1 MSSRPVIK
9 APVGRP
15 STKAAASAPMTKTP
29 SSSSAT
35 GGTKSKGAP
44 SAVSAAP
51 TSAPPLSSNLQ
62 TYRELFI
69 ARSDGIGY
77 TTQQINDASRSA
89 QPVGDALDESTD
101 FVRSWSVKL
110 GKAIKYNL
118 GAGATSAA
126 STTDPNNYL
135 MRFPEGYALH
145 VRPGKTKE
153 RDGPLVFGHPL
164 SPIAVFRSPAEFAL
178 HILWLMSS
186 SKLREDCSCRL
197 CVRMVS
203 ESISSKAE
211 ADAAKSV
218 PTPAEPAR
226 PQAKPRTVTP
236 IAPPAIPVPGAAL
249 SQAPKATGALNTTAG
264 KPLFQPLPM
273 GGAAGLFRPWELVWY
288 QHFLQP
294 SRGAWRLGIV
304 LQIKE
309 AVEAPPSTMPGPLGT
324 ICVAPIG
331 FKGLEQLSINASE
344 LRPFLSFSVPAM
356 RQGFQGLTYDQS
368 DWHQLVLEAQ
378 QQLQLQQPPQPGRY
392 DVPTIALEASKA
404 AANQINACFSVF
416 NQLPKETPQTTKCTY
431 GGVFLGAEMILL
443 GDAIRV
449 DAKEPAGG
457 SRASTAGLLLA
468 SGETGDPSPHSVDV
482 MWVTAIMTEQ
492 GQLRFFGNIY
502 QLALAQPGSV
512 LPPMKPSGAV
522 FEEELEERN
531 SKEAS
536 ASAASNPNSP
546 IMFATWF
553 WQLRE
558 LNASR
563 AESDVHG
570 RFYSSTRLAAN
581 LQNATF
587 LQRVQQE
594 PLAGPYDDSC
604 IAASALNRR
613 QKVSEFMYLGERQ
626 NRAATIGQAMSIP
639 LPPIDGV
646 KEGI

>member
-1 MSSRPVIK
+1 M
-9 APVGRP
+9 A
-15 STKAAASAPMTKTP
+15 KTP

-35 GGTKSKGAP
+35 GGTKSKGGV
-44 SAVSAAP
+44 SAFSAAP
-51 TSAPPLSSNLQ
+51 TSTAPLSSNLQ

-69 ARSDGIGY
+69 ARSDGVGY

-89 QPVGDALDESTD
+89 QPVGDTLDESTD

-126 STTDPNNYL
+126 STTDPNSYL

-178 HILWLMSS
+178 HILWLMSA
-186 SKLREDCSCRL
+186 SKSREDCSCRL

-211 ADAAKSV
+211 ADAAR
-218 PTPAEPAR
+218 PTPTPH
-226 PQAKPRTVTP
+226 AKPRTATP
-236 IAPPAIPVPGAAL
+236 FASQTSSMPGAAS
-249 SQAPKATGALNTTAG
+249 SQALKAAGAVDTTAG
-264 KPLFQPLPM
+264 KPLLQPLPA

-309 AVEAPPSTMPGPLGT
+309 TVEAPPSTMPGPLGT

-331 FKGLEQLSINASE
+331 FKGLEQLTISASE

-378 QQLQLQQPPQPGRY
+378 QQLLLQQPPRPGRY

-431 GGVFLGAEMILL
+431 GGVYLGAEMILL

-449 DAKEPAGG
+449 DAKEPSGG
-457 SRASTAGLLLA
+457 NGVSTAGLLLA
-468 SGETGDPSPHSVDV
+468 NGETGNPSPRSVNV
-482 MWVTAIMTEQ
+482 MRVTAIMTEQ
-492 GQLRFFGNIY
+492 GQLRLFGNIY
-502 QLALAQPGSV
+502 QLALALPGSV

-536 ASAASNPNSP
+536 TSAAANPSAP
-546 IMFATWF
+546 IMFPTWF

-563 AESDVHG
+563 AESDIHG
-570 RFYSSTRLAAN
+570 RFYPSIRLAAN
-581 LQNATF
+581 LQNAAF
-587 LQRVQQE
+587 LQRVQRE